1 MNNDPLNKIEKLSTL
16 KEKGMITEEEFNS
29 KKQILLDSLGSCNE
43 TTNKENDEG
52 TYWLSIP
59 SMILGI
65 FVMLACFDEANW
77 DNDTIVGAFLF
88 IILSL
93 TLGIISISIQKK
105 GKGMAIAGIILSL
118 LSALMV
124 IGSAQ

>member
-1 MNNDPLNKIEKLSTL
+1 
-16 KEKGMITEEEFNS
+16 MITEEEFNS